1 MRFHVFLNNQY
12 HFFFEVTRN
21 AQQNDFETTYELNDL
36 AKACQFLIR
45 ECQASIITVNSI
57 TYWNSPGQT
66 NPADITPALGKYWAR
81 IPATRL
87 LITRRHGETR
97 RINVWKDLTL
107 IENSFCTV
115 TVSDVGI
122 TS

>member
-1 MRFHVFLNNQY
+1 MTN
-12 HFFFEVTRN
+12 HFFFEVTRDDG
-21 AQQNDFETTYELNDL
+21 QYDFETTYELDDL
-36 AKACQFLIR
+36 AEVCRFLTR
-45 ECQASIITVNSI
+45 ECQAVVITVNSI
-57 TYWNSPGQT
+57 TRWDSPGQT
-66 NPADITPALGKYWAR
+66 DPADITPALGKYWVR

-97 RINVWKDLTL
+97 RINIWKDLRL

-115 TVSDVGI
+115 TISDIGI